1 LNEIEEYFDGHRY
14 QHCCER
20 ENNKRDGDGERGAQ
34 ERKPAKYKKKNKYL
48 QRPRE
53 REERESKRIDQK
65 TAVVVDRF
73 FACIYVYTLY
83 KAVYIYI

>member
-34 ERKPAKYKKKNKYL
+34 ERNLAKNKKKRNTYKD
-48 QRPRE
+48 QGKEKRE
-53 REERESKRIDQK
+53 RARE
-65 TAVVVDRF
+65 
-73 FACIYVYTLY
+73 
-83 KAVYIYI
+83 